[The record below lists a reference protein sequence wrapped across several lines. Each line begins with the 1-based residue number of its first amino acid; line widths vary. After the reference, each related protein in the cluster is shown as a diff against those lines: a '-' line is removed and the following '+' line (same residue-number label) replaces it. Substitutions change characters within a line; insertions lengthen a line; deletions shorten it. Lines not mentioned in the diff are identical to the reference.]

1 MNKEQLAKQLNDKVE
16 TTFRFIDVVLHPRSD
31 VNLSLLEDFKKVLVN
46 YRKSKDI
53 QVLLELRSIDSRP
66 VPEGAKTDYTT
77 GMSLQLDGEYQS
89 LGDLINEIED
99 LVFEIERI

>member
-1 MNKEQLAKQLNDKVE
+1 MNKEQLTKQLNDRVE
-16 TTFRFIDVVLHPRSD
+16 TTLRFIDEVLRQRND
-31 VNLSLLEDFKKVLVN
+31 TNLSLLEDFKKVLVD

-53 QVLLELRSIDSRP
+53 QILLKLRSIDSRP

-77 GMSLQLDGEYQS
+77 GMSLQLDGQYQN
-89 LGDLINEIED
+89 LGDLINKIED

>member
-1 MNKEQLAKQLNDKVE
+1 MNKEQLTKQLNGKVE
-16 TTFRFIDVVLHPRSD
+16 TTLRFIDEVLHPRSD
-31 VNLSLLEDFKKVLVN
+31 VNLSLLEDFKKVLID

-53 QVLLELRSIDSRP
+53 QILLKLRVIDSRP

-89 LGDLINEIED
+89 LGELINEIED
-99 LVFEIERI
+99 LVFKIEQI